1 MALLIWVSLVD
12 LSQVHPH
19 RYLQSAVDRLGAA
32 LFSMGSAGTRP
43 WDIRCTEEMAVLLET
58 GVTQPQ
64 GKSHQQPPEAGRG
77 QEHPCREWLCISTVA
92 GRTID
97 KRLEEESEIPAL
109 PM

>member
-77 QEHPCREWLCISTVA
+77 QEHMLREPPKEAACQHLNLGLLASKKV
-92 GRTID
+92 R
-97 KRLEEESEIPAL
+97 E
-109 PM
+109 